1 MMRTRLSKIIGGRL
15 VVSTLLL
22 GSAVA
27 IEVSRP
33 DSFPVD
39 PFVFLIG
46 LTYTLSV
53 VYLALLRFAERSP
66 ALIDLQFAAD
76 AVLVSAF
83 IHVTGGITS
92 NFSSL
97 YVLPII
103 ASSTVRSRRGAL
115 QVAALS
121 ATLYMGIVTAQYLD
135 VGVLPAGWWLPVS
148 AALPT
153 PRFAQYTVAINLSGM
168 FAVAVLVRVA
178 RGAPAIGP
186 RGPSRCVV
194 RNRRPSGVQRS
205 CDRLSGVR
213 ARDRGR
219 QVPRAHVQ
227 SGGLEDH
234 GAVGEGGDGTGRP
247 RRAAAAPGPAF
258 AGWPHR
264 RGANA
269 ADRSC
274 VPAHAGGSHRHRAH
288 DCIPAVPRGHERIPV
303 HLPGHHRSQAAG
315 KGGAPSAAVGCRR

>member
-22 GSAVA
+22 GSALA

-33 DSFPVD
+33 DSFPVN
-39 PFVFLIG
+39 PLVFLIG

-121 ATLYMGIVTAQYLD
+121 ATLYMGIVTSQYLD

-168 FAVAVLVRVA
+168 FAVAVL
-178 RGAPAIGP
+178 
-186 RGPSRCVV
+186 
-194 RNRRPSGVQRS
+194 SGS
-205 CDRLSGVR
+205 L
-213 ARDRGR
+213 A
-219 QVPRAHVQ
+219 
-227 SGGLEDH
+227 
-234 GAVGEGGDGTGRP
+234 
-247 RRAAAAPGPAF
+247 
-258 AGWPHR
+258 
-264 RGANA
+264 
-269 ADRSC
+269 
-274 VPAHAGGSHRHRAH
+274 
-288 DCIPAVPRGHERIPV
+288 
-303 HLPGHHRSQAAG
+303 
-315 KGGAPSAAVGCRR
+315 